1 MVWSGRDIRNL
12 KIYKVIVNSSS
23 NIKLT
28 YDPLATVR
36 INDAILDFGIILEV

>member
-1 MVWSGRDIRNL
+1 MAWSGRDNRN
-12 KIYKVIVNSSS
+12 YKKYNVIVGSAS

-36 INDAILDFGIILEV
+36 INDAILDFGIILAG